1 MFKTDRMDAI
11 LDILQEKK
19 HVTVNYLAEHVYAS
33 NVTIRRELKKME
45 ELGLV
50 IRSYG
55 GVSLRESENRFV
67 PLVIRE
73 HNSSSI
79 KDGIARQAV
88 ELITEGSTIFMD
100 GSSTVL
106 RMVNFLK
113 EKQNITVI
121 TNSLRTAAM
130 LCEKRITVYC
140 TGGLL
145 VPEAHVCVGTYSE
158 NLIQSVTAD
167 LAFFSSQGLSCDG
180 KISDFSENETHQRRL
195 MLKHAQKKYFLC
207 DSSKLGKTFLFT
219 LCHISEIDGILSDT
233 DADAWLKSVNAAQP

>member
-1 MFKTDRMDAI
+1 MFKTERMDAI
-11 LDILQEKK
+11 LDILREKK

-55 GVSLRESENRFV
+55 GVTLRESENRFV
-67 PLVIRE
+67 PLVVRE

-79 KDGIARQAV
+79 KDKIARQAV

-106 RMVNFLK
+106 RMVNFLH

-121 TNSLRTAAM
+121 TNSLRAAAM

-145 VPEAHVCVGTYSE
+145 VPEAIVCVGSYSE

-167 LAFFSSQGLSCDG
+167 LAFFSSQGLSADG
-180 KISDFSENETHQRRL
+180 KISDFSENETHQRQL
-195 MLKHAQKKYFLC
+195 MLQHAQKKYFLC

-219 LCHISEIDGILSDT
+219 VCHISQIDGILSDV
-233 DADAWLKSVNAAQP
+233 DAMAWLKSVDGAKA

>member
-1 MFKTDRMDAI
+1 MFKTERMDAI

-19 HVTVNYLAEHVYAS
+19 HATVNYLAEHVYAS

-79 KDGIARQAV
+79 KDQIAKQAV
-88 ELITEGSTIFMD
+88 ELVSEGNTIFMD

-145 VPEAHVCVGTYSE
+145 VPEAFACVGTYSE

-167 LAFFSSQGLSCDG
+167 LAFFSSQGLSVDG
-180 KISDFSENETHQRRL
+180 KISDFSENETHLRRL

-219 LCHISEIDGILSDT
+219 VCHISEIDGIISDV
-233 DADAWLKSVNAAQP
+233 DANAWLHSLDAGQT